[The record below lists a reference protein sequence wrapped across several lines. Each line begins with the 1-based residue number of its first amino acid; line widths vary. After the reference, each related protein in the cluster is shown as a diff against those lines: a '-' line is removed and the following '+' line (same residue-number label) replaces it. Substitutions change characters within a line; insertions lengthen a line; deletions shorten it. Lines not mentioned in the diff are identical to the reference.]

1 MTTLTAK
8 RLLLGVTGGIAA
20 YKSAELA
27 RRLRE
32 AGAEVRVVMT
42 RAATE
47 FITPLTMQAVSGNP
61 VYLHLLDP
69 AAESA
74 MSHIDLARWADA
86 LIIAPASADFLAKL
100 AHGRADDLLS
110 TVCLATAAPLAVA
123 PAMNRQMWAN
133 AATQANVETLRTR
146 GIAVWG
152 PDEGEQA
159 CGDVGPGRMLEPA
172 DLVARATAL
181 FETGALAGRHVL
193 ITAGPTQE
201 ALDPVRYISNRSSGK
216 MGYAVAQAA
225 LDAGGR
231 VTLITGPTALA
242 PPSRAQIVRV
252 TTAQTMYEAVH
263 AHAPAADIFIGV
275 AAVADY
281 RPAEVAK
288 KKIKKGADSLTL
300 VLEKN
305 PDILASVA
313 ALSPRPYTVGFAA
326 ETGDVERLAREK
338 LLAKGVDLIAANE
351 VGTDLG
357 FDTEDNALLLVDR
370 QGTLSL
376 PLQPKPRLARQLI
389 SAIAER
395 YHATR
400 HPAQNPR
407 RAHR

>member
-1 MTTLTAK
+1 MTTLPAK

-61 VYLHLLDP
+61 VHLHLLDSS
-69 AAESA
+69 AESA

-86 LIIAPASADFLAKL
+86 VLIAPASADFLARL

-110 TVCLATAAPLAVA
+110 TLCLATAAPLAVA
-123 PAMNRQMWAN
+123 PAMNQQMWRN
-133 AATQANVETLRTR
+133 AATQANVETLRSR
-146 GIAVWG
+146 NIAVWG
-152 PDEGEQA
+152 PAEGEQA

-172 DLVARATAL
+172 DLVARAAGL
-181 FETGALAGRHVL
+181 LETGALAGLHVL
-193 ITAGPTQE
+193 VTAGPTQE

-225 LDAGGR
+225 LDAGAR
-231 VTLITGPTALA
+231 VTLITGPTALT
-242 PPSRAQIVRV
+242 PPSRAQVLHV
-252 TTAQTMYEAVH
+252 TTAQAMYDAVH
-263 AHAPAADIFIGV
+263 AHAPHADIFIGV

-281 RPAEVAK
+281 RPAEVATQ
-288 KKIKKGADSLTL
+288 KIKKSADNLTV
-300 VLEKN
+300 VLHKN
-305 PDILASVA
+305 PDILASIGA
-313 ALSPRPYTVGFAA
+313 FSPRPYTVGFAA

-338 LLAKGVDLIAANE
+338 LLAKGADLIAANE
-351 VGTDLG
+351 VGANLG
-357 FDTEDNALLLVDR
+357 FDADDNALLLVDR

-376 PLQPKPRLARQLI
+376 PVQPKPRLARQLI
-389 SAIAER
+389 QAIAER

-400 HPAQNPR
+400 HSAQNPR

>member
-47 FITPLTMQAVSGNP
+47 FITPLTMQAVSGQP
-61 VYLHLLDP
+61 VHLHLLDP
-69 AAESA
+69 TAESA
-74 MSHIDLARWADA
+74 MSHIDLARWPDA
-86 LIIAPASADFLAKL
+86 IVIAPASADFLAKL

-110 TVCLATAAPLAVA
+110 TLCLATAAPVIVA
-123 PAMNRQMWAN
+123 PAMNQQMWHN
-133 AATQANVETLRTR
+133 AATQANVEILHTR

-152 PDEGEQA
+152 PAEGEQA
-159 CGDVGPGRMLEPA
+159 CGDVGPGRMLEPP
-172 DLVARATAL
+172 DLVARAAAL
-181 FETGALAGRHVL
+181 FETGTLAGRHVL

-201 ALDPVRYISNRSSGK
+201 PLDPVRYISNRSSGK

-225 LDAGGR
+225 LDAGAR
-231 VTLITGPTALA
+231 VTLITGPTALT
-242 PPSRAQIVRV
+242 PPSRAQVVRV
-252 TTAQTMYEAVH
+252 ATAQAMYDAVH
-263 AHAPAADIFIGV
+263 AHASKADIFIGV

-281 RPAEVAK
+281 RAAEVAPQ
-288 KKIKKGADSLTL
+288 KIKKGADTLTL
-300 VLEKN
+300 VLQKN

-313 ALSPRPYTVGFAA
+313 ALTPRPYTVGFAA

-338 LLAKGVDLIAANE
+338 LLAKGADLVAANE
-351 VGTDLG
+351 VGADLG

-376 PLQPKPRLARQLI
+376 PMQPKPKLARQLI
-389 SAIAER
+389 QAIAER

-400 HPAQNPR
+400 HPTQNPR

>member
-47 FITPLTMQAVSGNP
+47 FITPLTMQAVSGQP
-61 VYLHLLDP
+61 VHLHLLDP
-69 AAESA
+69 TAESA
-74 MSHIDLARWADA
+74 MSHIDLARWPDA
-86 LIIAPASADFLAKL
+86 IVIAPASADFLAKL

-110 TVCLATAAPLAVA
+110 TLCLATAAPVIVA
-123 PAMNRQMWAN
+123 PAMNQQMWHN
-133 AATQANVETLRTR
+133 AATQANVEILHTR

-152 PDEGEQA
+152 PAEGEQA
-159 CGDVGPGRMLEPA
+159 CGDVGPGRMLEPP
-172 DLVARATAL
+172 DLVARAAAL
-181 FETGALAGRHVL
+181 FETGTLAGRHVL

-201 ALDPVRYISNRSSGK
+201 PLDPVRYISNRSSGK

-225 LDAGGR
+225 LDAGAR
-231 VTLITGPTALA
+231 VTLITGPTALT
-242 PPSRAQIVRV
+242 PPSRAQVVRV
-252 TTAQTMYEAVH
+252 ATAQAMYDAVH
-263 AHAPAADIFIGV
+263 AHASKADIFIGV

-281 RPAEVAK
+281 RAAEVAPQ
-288 KKIKKGADSLTL
+288 KIKKGADTLTL
-300 VLEKN
+300 VLQKN
-305 PDILASVA
+305 PDILTSVA
-313 ALSPRPYTVGFAA
+313 ALTPRPYTVGFAA

-338 LLAKGVDLIAANE
+338 LLAKGADLVAANE
-351 VGTDLG
+351 VGADLG

-376 PLQPKPRLARQLI
+376 PMQPKPKLARQLI
-389 SAIAER
+389 QAIAER

-400 HPAQNPR
+400 HPTQNPR

>member
-1 MTTLTAK
+1 MTTLPAK

-42 RAATE
+42 RAATQ

-61 VYLHLLDP
+61 VHLHLLDP
-69 AAESA
+69 SAESA

-86 LIIAPASADFLAKL
+86 VLIAPASADFLAKL
-100 AHGRADDLLS
+100 AHGQADDLLS
-110 TVCLATAAPLAVA
+110 TLCLATAAPLAVA
-123 PAMNRQMWAN
+123 PAMNQQMWRN
-133 AATQANVETLRTR
+133 TATQANVETLRTR
-146 GIAVWG
+146 GIALWG
-152 PDEGEQA
+152 PAEGEQA
-159 CGDVGPGRMLEPA
+159 CGDVGPGRMLEPE
-172 DLVARATAL
+172 DLVARAAGL
-181 FETGALAGRHVL
+181 FETGALAGLHIL

-225 LDAGGR
+225 LDAGAR
-231 VTLITGPTALA
+231 VTLITGPTALT
-242 PPSRAQIVRV
+242 PPSRAQVIPVA
-252 TTAQTMYEAVH
+252 TAQAMYDAVQG
-263 AHAPAADIFIGV
+263 HAPHADIFIGV

-281 RPAEVAK
+281 RPAEVAAH
-288 KKIKKGADSLTL
+288 KIKKSADSLTV
-300 VLEKN
+300 VLHKN
-305 PDILASVA
+305 PDILASMG

-326 ETGDVERLAREK
+326 ETSDVERLAREK
-338 LLAKGVDLIAANE
+338 LLAKGADLIAANE
-351 VGTDLG
+351 VGANLG
-357 FDTEDNALLLVDR
+357 FDTDDNALLLVDR

-376 PLQPKPRLARQLI
+376 PVQPKPRLARQLI
-389 SAIAER
+389 QAIAER

-400 HPAQNPR
+400 HSAQDPR

>member
-27 RRLRE
+27 RRLRDM
-32 AGAEVRVVMT
+32 GADVRVVMT

-47 FITPLTMQAVSGNP
+47 FITPLTMQAVSGHP
-61 VYLHLLDP
+61 VYLHLLNP

-86 LIIAPASADFLAKL
+86 VVIAPASADFLAKL
-100 AHGRADDLLS
+100 AHGQADDLLS
-110 TVCLATAAPLAVA
+110 TLCLATAAPLAVA
-123 PAMNRQMWAN
+123 PAMNQQMWRN
-133 AATQANVETLRTR
+133 AATRANVEILQAR
-146 GIAVWG
+146 GIALWG

-172 DLVARATAL
+172 ELVARTAVL
-181 FETGALAGRHVL
+181 FETGVLAGRHVV

-201 ALDPVRYISNRSSGK
+201 ALDPVRYLSNRSSGK

-225 LDAGGR
+225 LDAGAR
-231 VTLITGPTALA
+231 VTLITGPTALT
-242 PPSRAQIVRV
+242 PPSRARVVCV
-252 TTAQTMYEAVH
+252 TTAQAMYEAVH
-263 AHAPAADIFIGV
+263 AHVPEADIFIGV

-281 RPAEVAK
+281 RPAEVAPE
-288 KKIKKGADSLTL
+288 KIKKSADSITL
-300 VLEKN
+300 VLQKN
-305 PDILASVA
+305 PDILASIA
-313 ALSPRPYTVGFAA
+313 TLSPRPYTVGFAA
-326 ETGDVERLAREK
+326 ETGEVEHLARAK
-338 LLAKGVDLIAANE
+338 LLAKGADLIAANQ
-351 VGTDLG
+351 VGADLG

-376 PLQPKPRLARQLI
+376 PTQPKPRLARQLI
-389 SAIAER
+389 QAIAER
-395 YHATR
+395 YHATK